1 MQTFLQARGAAV
13 DPLGVAVDP
22 AHSRSQDSGHREI
35 HVHPDDTL
43 QHVASRSND
52 SGDGD
57 DIVSRGT
64 RLNRIFGEVPE
75 EKQAVVV
82 EEQEDV
88 KEESFEMENKDQS
101 VEEQLRQALERCDSV
116 S

>member
-1 MQTFLQARGAAV
+1 M

-22 AHSRSQDSGHREI
+22 AHSRSQDIGHREI
-35 HVHPDDTL
+35 HVHSDDTL
-43 QHVASRSND
+43 LRVASGSND

-57 DIVSRGT
+57 GVVSRGT

-101 VEEQLRQALERCDSV
+101 VEEQLRQALERCGLV
-116 S
+116 SKCCSYFICKF